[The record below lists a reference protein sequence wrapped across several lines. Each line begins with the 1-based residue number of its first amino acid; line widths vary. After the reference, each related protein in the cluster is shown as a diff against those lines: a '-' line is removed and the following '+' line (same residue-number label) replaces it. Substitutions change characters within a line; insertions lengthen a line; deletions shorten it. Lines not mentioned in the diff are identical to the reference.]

1 MTSGTPESIQNWVLS
16 GFQNCLDFA
25 SMSCLE
31 AKAISSS
38 ATVTSSSCRNHM
50 PCSAKPKEYRTYRLL
65 SSGCVSLRLTQPELL
80 IMNRP
85 ACYAPGK
92 CAGGVPMAQ
101 PQVPDVPRVA
111 TATGAAEDYD
121 VSQRE
126 DVQKLRKHA
135 VGLGGVLFLT
145 VTGSAPISAMLFNV
159 PIMVGYGQG
168 VGAPA
173 AFIFASVVLVIFSV
187 GYVAMAKKKTTA
199 GGFYSYISHGLG
211 RELGIGT
218 GYGSVVAYSV
228 FEASLAGGFA
238 YFLSLK
244 LNAYGVNI
252 SWPWLALGMVAI
264 IAILTYFDIRISSAV
279 LALGLVSEILIL
291 LIFDGYMFAR
301 GHVTAPPLNIAN
313 AFKGFPAQGKLAAGA
328 VGIGLFFA
336 FWSWVGFEMA
346 PNYGEESK
354 DPKRIVPRALY
365 ISVIGLGIFYTM
377 TSWASLAG
385 YTSTHAA
392 IASSQGNA
400 ANYFLTPAT
409 QYAGKWVA
417 SVMSYLIIT
426 GSFACGM
433 AFHNTTARYLYSL
446 GREGLAPKALG
457 RTHPRWKSPHIAS
470 LTQTVMAAII
480 IGLFAIFTGSDNPT
494 SQAYLQLYGLM
505 AVMGVII
512 ILSVQALV
520 SLSVLVYFER
530 YHHDEVNWWKTRL
543 APLISFFSQAFVV
556 YLLFKNIS
564 FLGGGYGYANLLGP
578 IDGVVVVLGIAAA
591 FYYKRRMPAKF
602 ETAGRLINNG
612 L

>member
-1 MTSGTPESIQNWVLS
+1 MAHPE
-16 GFQNCLDFA
+16 
-25 SMSCLE
+25 
-31 AKAISSS
+31 
-38 ATVTSSSCRNHM
+38 
-50 PCSAKPKEYRTYRLL
+50 
-65 SSGCVSLRLTQPELL
+65 
-80 IMNRP
+80 
-85 ACYAPGK
+85 
-92 CAGGVPMAQ
+92 
-101 PQVPDVPRVA
+101 VPRIA
-111 TATGAAEDYD
+111 DSDPPAEDFD
-121 VSQRE
+121 VSQRDE
-126 DVQKLRKHA
+126 VAKLRKGA

-168 VGAPA
+168 IGAPA
-173 AFIFASVVLVIFSV
+173 AFLFGAIVLVIFSV
-187 GYVAMAKKKTTA
+187 GYVAMARKKTTA

-211 RELGIGT
+211 REIGIGT
-218 GYGSVVAYSV
+218 GFGSVVAYSV

-238 YFLSLK
+238 YFLGLK
-244 LNAYGVNI
+244 LNAYGVHI

-264 IAILTYFDIRISSAV
+264 IAILTYFDVRVSSIL
-279 LALGLVSEILIL
+279 LAIGLISEIVIL
-291 LIFDGYMFAR
+291 LIFDGFLFGR
-301 GHVTAPPLNIAN
+301 GHVNFAALNIVN

-346 PNYGEESK
+346 PNYGEESRN
-354 DPKRIVPRALY
+354 PKKNIPRALY

-385 YTSTHAA
+385 YPSTHAA
-392 IASSQGNA
+392 VAASQSNA

-409 QYAGKWVA
+409 QYAGHWVS

-457 RTHPRWKSPHIAS
+457 RTHPKWKSPHIAS
-470 LTQTVMAAII
+470 ITQSVFAAII
-480 IGLFAIFTGSDNPT
+480 IALFAIFTGSGDPT

-505 AVMGVII
+505 AIMGVII

-520 SLSVLVYFER
+520 SVSVLVYYLR
-530 YHHDEVNWWKTRL
+530 YHRDEVHWWKTL
-543 APLISFFSQAFVV
+543 VAPLISFCSQAYVV
-556 YLLFKNIS
+556 YLLFTNIT
-564 FLGGGYGYANLLGP
+564 FLGGGYSYADLLGP
-578 IDGVVVVLGIAAA
+578 IDAVVVVLGVGFA
-591 FYYKRRMPAKF
+591 FYFKRRLPDKY
-602 ETAGRLINNG
+602 EQAGRLINDG